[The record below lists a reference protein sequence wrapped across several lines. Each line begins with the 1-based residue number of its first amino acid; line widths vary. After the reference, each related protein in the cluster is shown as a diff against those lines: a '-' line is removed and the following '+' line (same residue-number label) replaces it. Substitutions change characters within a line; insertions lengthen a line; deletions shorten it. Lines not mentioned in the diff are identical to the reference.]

1 MSFRRFWQRRYII
14 PAVILGAPVVI
25 AIFVAFFGVV
35 VMLLWNWLLPPLFG
49 LPEITLLQGFGLF
62 ILGRLLF
69 GGFGM
74 GGGGAQRSRHMTPEE
89 RERLRERMRDR
100 YCDTQGEA
108 PTVGQTE

>member
-1 MSFRRFWQRRYII
+1 MSFRRFLNKRYII

-25 AIFVAFFGVV
+25 AIFVAFFGAV
-35 VMLLWNWLLPPLFG
+35 VMWLWNWLLPGLFG
-49 LPEITLLQGFGLF
+49 LPRITLLQGFGLF

-74 GGGGAQRSRHMTPEE
+74 GGGGHPSRRMTPEE

-100 YCDTQGEA
+100 YCETGESEGVA
-108 PTVGQTE
+108 RLE